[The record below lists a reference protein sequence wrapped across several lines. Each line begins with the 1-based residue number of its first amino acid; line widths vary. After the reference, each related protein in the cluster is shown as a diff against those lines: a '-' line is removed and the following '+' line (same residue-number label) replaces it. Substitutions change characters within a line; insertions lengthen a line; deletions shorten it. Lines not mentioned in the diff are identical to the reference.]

1 MLEIVQSGGWLM
13 VPILLCS
20 IVAAAICVERLWTL
34 QRSRIVPKNLV
45 AQIWSAVKTEELDTQ
60 KLRELRTSSPLGQ
73 VLAAGV
79 ANAKRGRDVMKE
91 AMEESASQVSHDME
105 RYLTSLGIIASI
117 SPLLGLLGTVVG
129 MIKVFTALML
139 EGAGNANVLAGGISQ
154 ALITTAAGLSVAI
167 PGAHVSP
174 LLPPQD
180 RRAGGHHGAGGRQ
193 AGRNSPGRPGRR
205 AEAVKFSRR
214 GRHEASVELTPLI
227 DVVFLLL
234 IFFMVSTTFIRET
247 QLKIDLPEAAGEL
260 QEIEEEVIE
269 ITVDRLG
276 DYAVN
281 DRLLVNSE
289 LHTLVRALEQLVEG
303 GVSPGS
309 RLIITADANAAHQSV
324 VRAMDAAGKVG
335 LTRISIT
342 TQQPAEE

>member
-45 AQIWSAVKTEELDTQ
+45 AQIWSAVKTEELDAQ

-79 ANAKRGRDVMKE
+79 GNSKRGRDVMKE
-91 AMEESASQVSHDME
+91 AMEEAASQVSHDME

-167 PGAHVSP
+167 PALMFHRFFLRRIDELVVTMEQEAGKLVEI
-174 LLPPQD
+174 LQGD
-180 RRAGGHHGAGGRQ
+180 R
-193 AGRNSPGRPGRR
+193 
-205 AEAVKFSRR
+205 
-214 GRHEASVELTPLI
+214 
-227 DVVFLLL
+227 
-234 IFFMVSTTFIRET
+234 
-247 QLKIDLPEAAGEL
+247 
-260 QEIEEEVIE
+260 EEEP
-269 ITVDRLG
+269 RL
-276 DYAVN
+276 
-281 DRLLVNSE
+281 
-289 LHTLVRALEQLVEG
+289 
-303 GVSPGS
+303 
-309 RLIITADANAAHQSV
+309 
-324 VRAMDAAGKVG
+324 
-335 LTRISIT
+335 
-342 TQQPAEE
+342 